1 MIIYIYLAALLSM
14 LAAIL
19 GFIGILVEVNLLFG
33 VTTNPQDVEMYLF
46 WAISFSTFGV
56 FTHLMFY
63 AD

>member
-46 WAISFSTFGV
+46 LAISFSTFGV

-63 AD
+63 SD